1 MSWTLR
7 KAVIKACT
15 ATVVIADVT
24 HVGST
29 LRLILD
35 WAWERVIYTK
45 EQLDKLC
52 EWYTG
57 SVFL

>member
-1 MSWTLR
+1 M
-7 KAVIKACT
+7 IKACT
-15 ATVVIADVT
+15 AAVVIPDVT